1 MIQLKACP
9 RCSGDIK
16 LNRDIYGNYA
26 ECLQC
31 GFMRDIV
38 DPVPIV
44 RDATLYNRQ
53 ERKAV

>member
-31 GFMRDIV
+31 GYMRDIV
-38 DPVPIV
+38 DPIPIV
-44 RDATLYNRQ
+44 RNATLYNRQ